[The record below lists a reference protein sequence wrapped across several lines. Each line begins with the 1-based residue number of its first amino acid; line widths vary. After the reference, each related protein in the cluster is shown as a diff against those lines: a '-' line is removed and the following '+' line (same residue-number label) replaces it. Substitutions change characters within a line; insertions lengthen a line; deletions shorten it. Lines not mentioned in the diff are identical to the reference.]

1 MSLINVSSLTFGY
14 EGSFE
19 NVFENAS
26 FSIDTDWKLGF
37 IGRNGRG
44 KTTFLNLLMGKYEY
58 TGSISATV
66 SFEYFP
72 YEVRD
77 PDMNPLE
84 IAEEYLSD
92 FQQWRL
98 NREISLLDMEDG
110 VLYRPFYTLSNGE
123 QTKILLA
130 IMFLKENAFMLID
143 EPTNHLDSRARDIL
157 AKYLR
162 SKKGFILVSHDRV
175 FVDETVDHVLSI
187 NRANIQ
193 VIRGNFST
201 WKEQKELEDRFELE
215 QNDKLKKDVRR
226 LDAAAKRTEK
236 WSAVSESNKI
246 GFDPAKKEKSMGM
259 RSYEGE
265 KSRKM
270 MKRAKNIETRRN
282 SALEEKTALLKN
294 IESNDTELKLNILKH
309 PKKLLIECTDL
320 GISYDGQQVFSGL
333 NLSIFAGDRCALKG
347 KNGCGKS
354 SLIKLLL
361 GESIDYSGQINLAS
375 NLKISYVPQS
385 TAGMGGDLSDYAEAN
400 GIDKSLFLAILRKLD
415 FQRSQFDKRIET
427 FSEGQKKKVLI
438 AGSLCEAAHIFIWD
452 EPLNYIDV
460 ISRMQIEELL
470 IKSNATILFVEHD
483 RAFNNVIATKN
494 IDFDA
499 L

>member
-236 WSAVSESNKI
+236 WSAVSES
-246 GFDPAKKEKSMGM
+246 
-259 RSYEGE
+259 
-265 KSRKM
+265 
-270 MKRAKNIETRRN
+270 KR
-282 SALEEKTALLKN
+282 
-294 IESNDTELKLNILKH
+294 
-309 PKKLLIECTDL
+309 
-320 GISYDGQQVFSGL
+320 
-333 NLSIFAGDRCALKG
+333 
-347 KNGCGKS
+347 
-354 SLIKLLL
+354 
-361 GESIDYSGQINLAS
+361 
-375 NLKISYVPQS
+375 
-385 TAGMGGDLSDYAEAN
+385 
-400 GIDKSLFLAILRKLD
+400 
-415 FQRSQFDKRIET
+415 
-427 FSEGQKKKVLI
+427 
-438 AGSLCEAAHIFIWD
+438 
-452 EPLNYIDV
+452 
-460 ISRMQIEELL
+460 
-470 IKSNATILFVEHD
+470 
-483 RAFNNVIATKN
+483 
-494 IDFDA
+494 
-499 L
+499 